1 MKRKVA
7 AKDLMQIRYV
17 SSPQISSDGHT
28 IVFVH
33 SKMDHDRDEYLSNIW
48 ISDLGDEINQLTFGG
63 GSNRYPKW
71 APNGKKILFTS
82 TLSSEGGISS
92 QLYTLPVSGGEAK
105 QLTKI
110 EGGVHSPRWSPDGT
124 QILFI
129 SSFLKE
135 EPKSDVRVIK
145 GLKYKFNGAGFIEG
159 RRDHVFIISS
169 NGGKAKQL
177 TQGEFDVDAAEW
189 LMDSKKIAFISNIDG
204 DADLTRDKYV
214 YTQGLKGD
222 EPTQIT
228 DGPRVVTALN
238 PSPKGDV
245 IAYIGHDYRR
255 RLWSNQDIWLVPVEG
270 GESRNMTRK
279 FDQDIGYKLSSDVQP
294 WRGNP
299 NPQWSGDAKFIYFTS
314 TYGGAVRLYRTP
326 IESGGVETVLGDIDH
341 SVEDWSIS
349 DNGVIAYNVVKT
361 TSPIELWITS
371 ENMQRQIT
379 DFNRGYLDQTE
390 ISDHERFVIKSSGGH
405 NVEGWLMRPPDFDDN
420 TKYPMILYIRGGSAG
435 CFGYSFMHRFQVLAA
450 KGWVILYLNQW
461 GNGGYNEAFQ
471 GEASGHYG
479 EQEYR
484 DLMDAV
490 DHVINN
496 NGFINPDMLGVTGI
510 SQGGFLTNWIITHDD
525 RFKAAIPQACVSN
538 WHSFHG
544 TSDIGWTFGRYDM
557 EGTPWANE
565 EKYLSMSPI
574 RYADKVKTP
583 TMIIHA
589 DEDYRCS
596 LEQAE
601 QWFTALKILGV
612 PTELIIFPGEPHGIR
627 KPQHRVEMFSHM
639 IRWFEKYLQ

>member
-1 MKRKVA
+1 MKRKVE

-17 SSPQISSDGHT
+17 SSPQISSDGRT
-28 IVFVH
+28 VAFVH

-48 ISDLGDEINQLTFGG
+48 MADLEGEINQLTFRE
-63 GSNRYPKW
+63 GSNRYPRW

-82 TLSSEGGISS
+82 THSAEGVSST
-92 QLYTLPVSGGEAK
+92 QLFTIPFSGGEAE
-105 QLTKI
+105 QLTNIK
-110 EGGVHSPRWSPDGT
+110 GGIRSPRWSPDGT

-129 SSFLKE
+129 SSFREE
-135 EPKSDVRVIK
+135 EPRSDVRVIK
-145 GLKYKFNGAGFIEG
+145 GLKYKFNGVGFIEG
-159 RRDHVFIISS
+159 RRDHVFIVPS
-169 NGGKAKQL
+169 NGGKARQL
-177 TQGEFDVDAAEW
+177 TQGDFDVDAAEW
-189 LMDSKKIAFISNIDG
+189 LMDGERIAFISNVDE
-204 DADLTRDKYV
+204 DADLTTDKYL
-214 YTQGLKGD
+214 YTQRLQGG

-228 DGPRVVTALN
+228 DGPRVITALN

-270 GESRNMTRK
+270 GESRNMTRE

-299 NPQWSGDAKFIYFTS
+299 NPQWSRDAKFVYFTS

-326 IESGGVETVLGDIDH
+326 IRGGEVEMVVGDIDH

-349 DNGVIAYNVVKT
+349 DNGAIAYNVVKT
-361 TSPIELWITS
+361 TSPIELWVLG
-371 ENMQRQIT
+371 ENEQRQVT
-379 DFNRGYLDQTE
+379 DFNRGYLDRTE

-420 TKYPMILYIRGGSAG
+420 TRYPMILYIRGGSAG

-450 KGWVILYLNQW
+450 QGWVILYLNQW

-490 DHVINN
+490 DHVISN
-496 NGFINPDMLGVTGI
+496 NGFINPDLLGVTGI

-557 EGTPWANE
+557 EGTPWENE

-574 RYADKVKTP
+574 RYAGQVKTP

-596 LEQAE
+596 IEQAE
-601 QWFTALKILGV
+601 QWFTALKVLGV

-627 KPQHRVEMFSHM
+627 KPQHRVEMLGHM

>member
-1 MKRKVA
+1 MKRKVE

-17 SSPQISSDGHT
+17 SSPQISSDGRT
-28 IVFVH
+28 VAFVH

-48 ISDLGDEINQLTFGG
+48 MADLEGEINQLTFRG
-63 GSNRYPKW
+63 GSNRYPRL
-71 APNGKKILFTS
+71 APDGKKILFIS
-82 TLSSEGGISS
+82 TLSAEGGSSS
-92 QLYTLPVSGGEAK
+92 QLYTIPVSGGEAK
-105 QLTKI
+105 QLTDI

-124 QILFI
+124 HILFI
-129 SSFLKE
+129 SSFREE
-135 EPKSDVRVIK
+135 EPKSDVKVIK

-159 RRDHVFIISS
+159 RRNHVFILPS
-169 NGGKAKQL
+169 NGNKAKQL
-177 TQGEFDVDAAEW
+177 TLGDFDVDAAEW
-189 LMDSKKIAFISNIDG
+189 LTDGEKIAFISNIDE
-204 DADLTRDKYV
+204 DADLTTDKYI

-228 DGPRVVTALN
+228 DGPRVITALR
-238 PSPKGDV
+238 PSPKGDI

-255 RLWSNQDIWLVPVEG
+255 RLWSNQDIWLVPVKG

-299 NPQWSGDAKFIYFTS
+299 NPQWSSDAKFIYFTS
-314 TYGGAVRLYRTP
+314 TYGGAVRLYKTP
-326 IESGGVETVLGDIDH
+326 IESGGVETVVGKIDH
-341 SVEDWSIS
+341 SIEDWSIS
-349 DNGVIAYNVVKT
+349 ENGVIAYNVVKT
-361 TSPIELWITS
+361 TSPIELWVIN
-371 ENMQRQIT
+371 ENEQRQVT
-379 DFNRGYLDQTE
+379 DFNRGYVNKTK

-405 NVEGWLMRPPDFDDN
+405 NVEGWLMRPPDFDVDS
-420 TKYPMILYIRGGSAG
+420 KYPMILYIRGGSAG

-450 KGWVILYLNQW
+450 KGWVVLYLNQW

-496 NGFINPDMLGVTGI
+496 NGFINSDMLGVTGI

-557 EGTPWANE
+557 EGTPWENE

-574 RYADKVKTP
+574 RYADQVKTP

-596 LEQAE
+596 IEQGE
-601 QWFTALKILGV
+601 QWFTALKVLGV

-627 KPQHRVEMFSHM
+627 KPQHRVEMLGHM
-639 IRWFEKYLQ
+639 VRWFETYLQ